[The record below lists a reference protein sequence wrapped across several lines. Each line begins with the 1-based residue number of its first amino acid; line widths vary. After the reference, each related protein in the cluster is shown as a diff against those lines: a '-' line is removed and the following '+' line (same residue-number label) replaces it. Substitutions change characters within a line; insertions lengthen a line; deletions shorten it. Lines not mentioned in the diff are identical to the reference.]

1 MSLPEVEVRPTA
13 RLSRSAMGGT
23 VELRCIRNPYP
34 QIDGNLPRR
43 HLMSASSRAQSASSL
58 KLAHRFTILLATFV
72 LGFVLVAAWGGK
84 TLQEVK
90 VNGPLYQ
97 KIVLGKDLVADILP
111 PPEYIIESYLVVLQ
125 ASTSKNAAE
134 TEQYSKR
141 IEELRKDY
149 MTRHEFWKTAGLDA
163 DVAAQLLDASYQPA
177 LRFYDLAQKSYFPA
191 LLAGKNDEVQKAVV
205 ELGALYAQH
214 RAAIDKTVTLANKL
228 NEATEKNASEVI
240 ASNVGIVIALF
251 VLSLM
256 AAVVVAVMTTRK
268 VLAQMGGEPEDAAR
282 VAQAVASGDLDSRI
296 DLKAGDSTSIMAAMD
311 AMQKALKRFAAAQA
325 AMAAQHDAGE
335 IDATMPAESFSGA
348 YRDMATS
355 VNTLVQSH
363 IAVKMRVVEVVK
375 AYASGDLTVQM
386 DRLPGK
392 KAQITNAMDAVRMSL
407 QSINEEVQTLVDAA
421 RRGEFGVRGEPEK
434 YQHDFRRM
442 VESLNGL
449 MQVAESGLDEVAKAL
464 SAMADGDLTRRI
476 TADLNGTFGKL
487 KDDANRTAQSLSD
500 IVSQIR
506 EATESITT
514 ASKEIAQGNA
524 DLSGRTEE
532 QASSLEETASSM
544 EELTSTVKQNAD
556 NARQANQLAIGA
568 ADVAVKGGDV
578 VAQVVATMG
587 SIDESSKKIVDI
599 IAVIDGIAFQTNI
612 LALNAAVEAA
622 RAGEQGRGFAVVAT
636 EVRNLAQRSAAAA
649 KEIKTLISDSV
660 EKVNSG
666 SKLVDQAGVTM
677 NEVVDSIKRV
687 TDIVAEITVASQE
700 QSSGIEQVNMA
711 VTQMDETTQQ
721 NAALVEQAA
730 AAAESL
736 QEQSSALLDAVAK
749 FNLESMSAGAS
760 SGPAGI
766 TFVERR
772 GPNRARNVT
781 RLPAARAAQ
790 AADRSP
796 PKPSLSAPKSGTDD
810 EWAEF

>member
-1 MSLPEVEVRPTA
+1 MSA
-13 RLSRSAMGGT
+13 LSRA
-23 VELRCIRNPYP
+23 
-34 QIDGNLPRR
+34 
-43 HLMSASSRAQSASSL
+43 HSASSL
-58 KLAHRFTILLATFV
+58 KLAHRFAILLATFV
-72 LGFVLVAAWGGK
+72 LGFLLVAAWGGK

-125 ASTSKNAAE
+125 ASTSKNTADV
-134 TEQYSKR
+134 EQYSKR

-149 MTRHEFWKTAGLDA
+149 LTRHEFWKSAGLDG
-163 DVAAQLLDASYQPA
+163 DLSAQLLEASYQPA
-177 LRFYDLAQKSYFPA
+177 LRFYELAQKTYFPA
-191 LLAGKNDEVQKAVV
+191 VIAGKGAEAQKALD
-205 ELGALYAQH
+205 ELGLLYAQH
-214 RAAIDKTVTLANKL
+214 RVAIDKTVTLANKF
-228 NEATEKNASEVI
+228 NETAENGAKDVI
-240 ASNVGIVIALF
+240 AWDVGIVFALF
-251 VLSLM
+251 MLSLV
-256 AAVVVAVMTTRK
+256 AAVIVAVMTTRK
-268 VLAQMGGEPEDAAR
+268 VLAQLGGEPEYAAR
-282 VAQAVASGDLDSRI
+282 VAQAVAGGDLESQI
-296 DLKAGDSTSIMAAMD
+296 ELKAGDTASVMAAMD
-311 AMQKALKRFAAAQA
+311 AMQKELKRFAAAQA
-325 AMAAQHDAGE
+325 AMAVQHEAGE

-348 YRDMATS
+348 YRDMAAS

-392 KAQITNAMDAVRMSL
+392 KAQITEAMDAVRKNL
-407 QSINEEVQTLVDAA
+407 QAINAEIQALVDAA
-421 RRGEFGVRGEPEK
+421 SRGEFGVRGEAEK
-434 YQHDFRRM
+434 YQHDFRSM
-442 VESLNGL
+442 VEGLNRL

-476 TADLNGTFGKL
+476 TADLKGTFGKL

-568 ADVAVKGGDV
+568 SDVAVKGGEV

-649 KEIKTLISDSV
+649 KEIKALISDSV

-666 SKLVDQAGVTM
+666 SKLVDQAGATM
-677 NEVVDSIKRV
+677 TEVVDSIKRV

-711 VTQMDETTQQ
+711 ITQMDETTQQ
-721 NAALVEQAA
+721 NAALVEEAA

-736 QEQSSALLDAVAK
+736 QEQSNALLDAVASFQLQGK
-749 FNLESMSAGAS
+749 AASASPVA
-760 SGPAGI
+760 ADAV
-766 TFVERR
+766 FVERR
-772 GPNRARNVT
+772 GPNRAKNVT
-781 RLPAARAAQ
+781 RLAATRVSHS
-790 AADRSP
+790 DSGSNT
-796 PKPSLSAPKSGTDD
+796 KPSIAGPKSGTDD